1 MENKQEWLRER
12 KNYLGGTDL
21 SAIAGLNP
29 YRTALDVYLDKTSD
43 DINEETNSAM
53 RWGNLLEDVVAKAYS
68 EDTGY
73 FLKIADNPIYHSKY
87 KFLAANIDRWAH
99 DIHPFKSEM
108 STKHILECKTAG
120 FTKAKEWGEVGS
132 DSIPES
138 YLIQVTYYA
147 AICDVPKVDI
157 AVLIGGQDFRIYT
170 YERNRELEEKLIK
183 IACNFWHNHIEK
195 RIPPKC
201 VSTRDTFN
209 LFPQSNYQE
218 IVAEDNIIQ
227 KWEELKAAREEESRI
242 QTTIEKLKVEIQEF
256 MRDYDVL
263 IDVNGNVIA
272 TWKNT
277 TPKSLVN
284 VNKLKEMFKDA
295 YEQCLNTG
303 KKSRMFLIK

>member
-12 KNYLGGTDL
+12 KNYLGGSDL
-21 SAIAGLNP
+21 GAIAGLNP

-43 DINEETNSAM
+43 DIRCETSPAM
-53 RWGNLLEDVVAKAYS
+53 RWGNLLEEAVAKEYA
-68 EDTGY
+68 EVTGQ
-73 FLKIADNPIYHSKY
+73 KIEIEPNTIYHSGY
-87 KFLAANIDRWAH
+87 KFLAANIDRWVG
-99 DIHPFKSEM
+99 DKEYV
-108 STKHILECKTAG
+108 LECKTAG
-120 FTKAKEWGEVGS
+120 FTRGKEWGEVGT
-132 DSIPES
+132 DQIPES
-138 YLIQVTYYA
+138 YLIQCAYYA
-147 AICDVPKVDI
+147 SICDVPKVDI
-157 AVLIGGQDFRIYT
+157 AVLIAGQDFRIYT
-170 YERNRELEEKLIK
+170 YNRNEDLEDKIIK
-183 IACNFWHNHIEK
+183 IGVNFWHNHIEK

-201 VSTRDTFN
+201 VNARDTFN
-209 LFPQSNYQE
+209 LFPEVHHHE
-218 IVAEDNIIQ
+218 IVAEDNILE

-277 TPKSLVN
+277 TPKSIVN

-303 KKSRMFLIK
+303 KQSRMFLIK

>member
-1 MENKQEWLRER
+1 MKNKKEWLRER

-21 SAIAGLNP
+21 GAIAGLNA

-43 DINEETNSAM
+43 DIACETNAAM
-53 RWGNLLEDVVAKAYS
+53 KWGNLLEDVVAKAYS

-73 FLKIADNPIYHSKY
+73 SVNIEPNTIYHHEY
-87 KFLAANIDRWAH
+87 KFLGANIDRWVG
-99 DIHPFKSEM
+99 DREYV
-108 STKHILECKTAG
+108 LECKTAG
-120 FTKAKEWGEVGS
+120 FTKAKEWGDIGTDAV
-132 DSIPES
+132 PES
-138 YLIQVTYYA
+138 YLVQVAYYA

-170 YERNRELEEKLIK
+170 YNRDKNLEEKLIK

-242 QTTIEKLKVEIQEF
+242 QTNIEKLKVEIQEF

-263 IDVNGNVIA
+263 IDINGNVIA

-277 TPKSLVN
+277 APRSLFDL
-284 VNKLKEMFKDA
+284 KRFKEEAKEMYLKYASDSK
-295 YEQCLNTG
+295 Q
-303 KKSRMFLIK
+303 SRVFLIK